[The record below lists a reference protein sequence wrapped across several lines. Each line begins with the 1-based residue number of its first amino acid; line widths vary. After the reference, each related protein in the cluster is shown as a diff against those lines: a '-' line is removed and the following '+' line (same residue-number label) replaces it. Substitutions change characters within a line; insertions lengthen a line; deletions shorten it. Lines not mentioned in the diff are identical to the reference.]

1 MWNSI
6 SHKTNAPVLSIQ
18 LVTCLKGMRQLIG
31 SSPPVSASSQR
42 IPFLH
47 QTVSGKVRSSGQLSG
62 GPEAASVAPWRMCLF
77 CEQWNTLLNKQQNR
91 KKKKK
96 YFLRYKGRP
105 GKGYRPKW
113 QYFPGRSRNRPG
125 RILALF
131 IWAFTMRN
139 IFKCELYN

>member
-6 SHKTNAPVLSIQ
+6 SHKINAPAFSIQ
-18 LVTCLKGMRQLIG
+18 LVKCLKGMRQLIG

-62 GPEAASVAPWRMCLF
+62 GPEASVVPWRTCLF

-91 KKKKK
+91 KKKSISWGIREGLGRVADPTDSI
-96 YFLRYKGRP
+96 FLGGGAEIDQEEFQLYLLELLQ
-105 GKGYRPKW
+105 W
-113 QYFPGRSRNRPG
+113 QTYLNVSCM
-125 RILALF
+125 
-131 IWAFTMRN
+131 T
-139 IFKCELYN
+139 K